1 MNIRLAQLKF
11 FNVWSFDGSNPGK
24 NLRPE
29 APNWSDDHMSVGKSR
44 TVDSICLSVSIYFK
58 THFWGMFFSYL
69 PITTNYAT

>member
-1 MNIRLAQLKF
+1 MAATL
-11 FNVWSFDGSNPGK
+11 GK
-24 NLRPE
+24 TSGLR
-29 APNWSDDHMSVGKSR
+29 HQIGVMTMSVGKSR